1 MDPDRRRWCERRGW
15 SQVSLRD
22 LDRGRVRDAVGTGIA
37 GGGWGAVWGTGQ
49 IRSGRG
55 LVYDGHMSSD
65 DGMRVVGTIRS
76 IELHTLAA
84 KFQNVTTRQ
93 VAKIRLDIERAT
105 DETGAELDVGN
116 LADLQFQ
123 GPAELVP
130 RFSTG
135 DRVQIVTSVES
146 SLQIASIRPA
156 PLS

>member
-1 MDPDRRRWCERRGW
+1 
-15 SQVSLRD
+15 
-22 LDRGRVRDAVGTGIA
+22 
-37 GGGWGAVWGTGQ
+37 
-49 IRSGRG
+49 
-55 LVYDGHMSSD
+55 VYDDDMSSD
-65 DGMRVVGTIRS
+65 EGMRVVGTIRS

-93 VAKIRLDIERAT
+93 VAKIQLDIERAI
-105 DETGAELDVGN
+105 DETGAELDIRN
-116 LADLQFQ
+116 LVDLQFQ

-146 SLQIASIRPA
+146 SLQIASIRRA